1 MTDIKEY
8 SKSALIDAVCDQHPD
23 IDHRVIKLIVGSA
36 FNALKTAINIEERVE
51 LHGFGVFHVRERA
64 AEQGTMP
71 EGMKHS
77 AGVEFSRPKDYTVEF
92 EPSEDF
98 YELLNEAEA

>member
-1 MTDIKEY
+1 MTEQKEY
-8 SKSALIDAVCDQHPD
+8 SKSTLIDAVCDLHPD
-23 IDHRVIKLIVGSA
+23 IDHRVVKLIVDSA

-64 AEQGTMP
+64 AEEGVMP
-71 EGMKHS
+71 EGMHNS

-98 YELLNEAEA
+98 YALLNEAEA